1 MYTEPMFAVSDVEK
15 SSAWYQKL
23 LGCRSAH
30 GGPHFEILA
39 HESNLLLMLHKRD
52 ADEHEFLASAQGSE
66 LGRGCALYF
75 HVDSADEIEAV
86 RARADELGARVV
98 AEAHTNELAGQ
109 IELELRDPDGYFIT
123 VCYRKQPMLS

>member
-1 MYTEPMFAVSDVEK
+1 MYTEPMIAVSDVEK

-39 HESNLLLMLHKRD
+39 HESNLLLMLHKQD
-52 ADEHEFLASAQGSE
+52 ADEHEFLASVQGSA
-66 LGRGCALYF
+66 LGRGFALYF
-75 HVDSADEIEAV
+75 NVDSADEIDAV
-86 RARADELGARVV
+86 RARADQLGAQVV
-98 AEAHTNELAGQ
+98 AEAHTNDLAGQ

-123 VCYRKQPMLS
+123 VCYREEPMLR

>member
-1 MYTEPMFAVSDVEK
+1 MHTDPMIAVADVEK
-15 SSAWYQKL
+15 SSTWYQKL

-86 RARADELGARVV
+86 RARADEIGAQVV
-98 AEAHTNELAGQ
+98 AEAHTNDQAGQ

-123 VCYRKQPMLS
+123 VCYRGKPMLS

>member
-1 MYTEPMFAVSDVEK
+1 MYVDPMIAVADVEK

-23 LGCRSAH
+23 LGCRSGH

-39 HESNLLLMLHKRD
+39 QGSNILLMLHKQD
-52 ADEHEFLASAQGSE
+52 ADEHEFLSSVDGSA
-66 LGRGCALYF
+66 LGGGVVLYF
-75 HVDSADEIEAV
+75 NVDSADEIGAV
-86 RARADELGARVV
+86 RARASELGAQVV

-123 VCYRKQPMLS
+123 VCYREEPMLS

>member
-1 MYTEPMFAVSDVEK
+1 MIAVSDVEK

-39 HESNLLLMLHKRD
+39 DESSILLMLHKQD
-52 ADEHEFLASAQGSE
+52 ANEHEFLRSVDGE
-66 LGRGCALYF
+66 TLGRGFVLYF
-75 HVDSADEIEAV
+75 NVESEAEIDAV
-86 RARADELGARVV
+86 RARADDLGAQVV
-98 AEAHTNELAGQ
+98 AEAHSNEQAGQ

-123 VCYRKQPMLS
+123 VCHREEPMLR

>member
-1 MYTEPMFAVSDVEK
+1 MHTDPMLAVLDVEK

-39 HESNLLLMLHKRD
+39 HGSNLLLMLHKQD
-52 ADEHEFLASAQGSE
+52 ADEHAFLASVEGSS
-66 LGRGCALYF
+66 LGNGVVLYF
-75 HVDSADEIEAV
+75 NADSADEIDVV
-86 RARADELGARVV
+86 RARAEELAAHVV

-123 VCYRKQPMLS
+123 VCYREKPMLD

>member
-1 MYTEPMFAVSDVEK
+1 MHTDPMIAVADVEK

-39 HESNLLLMLHKRD
+39 HGSDLLLMLHKQD
-52 ADEHEFLASAQGSE
+52 ADEHEFLASLDGAA
-66 LGRGCALYF
+66 LGGGFVLYF
-75 HVDSADEIEAV
+75 NVDAAAEIEAV
-86 RARADELGARVV
+86 RARADELGAQVV
-98 AEAHTNELAGQ
+98 AEAHPNDLAGQ

-123 VCYRKQPMLS
+123 VCYREEPMLS

>member
-1 MYTEPMFAVSDVEK
+1 MHTDPMIAVSDVEK

-52 ADEHEFLASAQGSE
+52 ADEHEFLASANGPA
-66 LGRGCALYF
+66 LGRGFALYF
-75 HVDSADEIEAV
+75 NVDSADEIEAV
-86 RARADELGARVV
+86 RARADALGAQVV

-123 VCYRKQPMLS
+123 VCYRREPMLS

>member
-1 MYTEPMFAVSDVEK
+1 MHTDPMIAVADVEK

-39 HESNLLLMLHKRD
+39 HGSDLLLMLHKQD
-52 ADEHEFLASAQGSE
+52 ADEHEFLASLHGAA
-66 LGRGCALYF
+66 LGGGFVLYF
-75 HVDSADEIEAV
+75 NVDSAAEIEAV
-86 RARADELGARVV
+86 RARADELGAQVV
-98 AEAHTNELAGQ
+98 AEAHPNDLAGQ

-123 VCYRKQPMLS
+123 VCYREEPMLS